1 MVIMAIYESVAETS
15 VAAKLI
21 GTVSYVI
28 HILINIMAFGVFNN
42 YRKALKE
49 SQTNETTET
58 K

>member
-21 GTVSYVI
+21 GSVTFVI
-28 HILINIMAFGVFNN
+28 GIIINLMAFGVFNN